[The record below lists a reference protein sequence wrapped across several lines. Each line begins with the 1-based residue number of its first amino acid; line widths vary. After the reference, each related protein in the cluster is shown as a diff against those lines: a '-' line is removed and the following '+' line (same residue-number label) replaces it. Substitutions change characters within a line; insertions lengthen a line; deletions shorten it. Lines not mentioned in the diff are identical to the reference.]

1 MKNGIRL
8 LAVLIGLQ
16 CISLQSAIVI
26 ENITVIDAKNEVRN
40 GQTVFIENGLIQSIG
55 STLDSSIGETDSN
68 LERVDGTGKYLI
80 PGLWDAHVHLTFVPE
95 IDHKTHFDLYL
106 KNGVTSIRDT
116 GAILRELKP
125 SLDYIKEN
133 PGTTPRLFYAGPLI
147 DGADRVYKGMEPGF
161 PNLSIGIDE
170 NSNIR
175 GVVDGLIAE
184 GVTFLK
190 SYEMLTRETY
200 LVLLQVAKE
209 NGLRVT
215 GHVPLSIDLE
225 EAIEAGLGGMQ
236 HVRNM
241 DLACAKDADNLLI
254 ERQSDLENEEKI
266 AGSALRTHIHSSQR
280 YYAIDNTDDV
290 RCLRIIKKLSA
301 YGVFQTPTLTINTF
315 DSRRFYA
322 DPEWRETYK
331 DLPEAAEKDWMD
343 GSIRLSANDVTE
355 NAMKF
360 DEWSL
365 SLVRTM
371 HEEGV
376 KIIAGTDTPIGYL
389 TPGYSLHKELEL
401 LAEAGLSNLE
411 VLKSATIT
419 PAEFFGLEDKM
430 GTIEAGMLADLVILN
445 QNPLESIS
453 NTQDIHLVIAKGYV
467 Q

>member
-1 MKNGIRL
+1 MKGKINF
-8 LAVLIGLQ
+8 LALLIGFQLF
-16 CISLQSAIVI
+16 SLEAGIVI
-26 ENITVIDAKNEVRN
+26 ENITLIDAKNGTRTN
-40 GQTVFIENGLIQSIG
+40 QTVSIENGVIQSIG
-55 STLDSSIGETDSN
+55 SAKLDMEDSQIIDGE
-68 LERVDGTGKYLI
+68 GKYLI
-80 PGLWDAHVHLTFVPE
+80 PGLWDAHVHLTFIPE
-95 IDHKTHFDLYL
+95 IDHETHFKLYL

-116 GAILRELKP
+116 GAILSKLQP
-125 SLDYIKEN
+125 SLNFIEEN
-133 PGTTPRLFYAGPLI
+133 PNTTPRLFYAGPLI

-170 NSNIR
+170 TSNIPE
-175 GVVDGLIAE
+175 VVDGLVKE

-200 LVLLQVAKE
+200 LELLKVAGQ

-241 DLACAKDADNLLI
+241 DLACAKDADNLLGD
-254 ERQSDLENEEKI
+254 RQVSLENEASI

-280 YYAIDNTDDV
+280 YYAIDNTDDE
-290 RCLRIIKKLSA
+290 RCLRIIMKLSE

-322 DPEWRETYK
+322 DPKWRETYQE
-331 DLPEAAEKDWMD
+331 LPEAAENNWMQ
-343 GSIRLSANDVTE
+343 GSLKLANIDVTE
-355 NAMKF
+355 NAKKF
-360 DEWSL
+360 DAWSL
-365 SLVRTM
+365 SLVNKM
-371 HEEGV
+371 HQEGV

-401 LAEAGLSNLE
+401 LSEAGLSNMD
-411 VLKSATIT
+411 VLRSATIT
-419 PAEFFGLEDKM
+419 PAEFFGMENQM
-430 GTIEAGMLADLVILN
+430 GTIEVGKLADLVILDK
-445 QNPLESIS
+445 NPLTSIS
-453 NTQDIHLVIAKGYV
+453 NTQSIHSVIVKGRI

>member
-1 MKNGIRL
+1 MKTKTRL
-8 LAVLIGLQ
+8 WALLIGFQWFTLQ
-16 CISLQSAIVI
+16 AGIVI
-26 ENITVIDAKNEVRN
+26 ENITLIDAKNGIRN
-40 GQTVFIENGLIQSIG
+40 GQTVSIENGVIQSIG
-55 STLDSSIGETDSN
+55 SAKLDMENSQIIDGE
-68 LERVDGTGKYLI
+68 GKYLI
-80 PGLWDAHVHLTFVPE
+80 PGLWDAHVHLTFIPE
-95 IDHKTHFDLYL
+95 IDHETHFKLYL

-116 GAILRELKP
+116 GAILSELQP
-125 SLDYIKEN
+125 SLNFIEAN
-133 PGTTPRLFYAGPLI
+133 PNTTPRLFYAGPLI

-170 NSNIR
+170 SSNIR
-175 GVVDGLIAE
+175 GVVDGLITE

-200 LVLLQVAKE
+200 LELLAVARE

-241 DLACAKDADNLLI
+241 DLACAKDANNLLGK
-254 ERQSDLENEEKI
+254 RQNSLENEASI
-266 AGSALRTHIHSSQR
+266 AGSALRTQIHTDQR
-280 YYAIDNTDDV
+280 YYAIDNTDEE
-290 RCLRIIKKLSA
+290 RCLRIIKKLSE

-322 DPEWRETYK
+322 DPTWRETYRE
-331 DLPEAAEKDWMD
+331 LPEAAEKDWMD
-343 GSIRLSANDVTE
+343 GSLRLAAIDVTE

-360 DEWSL
+360 DAWSL
-365 SLVRTM
+365 SLVNRM
-371 HEEGV
+371 HQEGV

-411 VLKSATIT
+411 VLRSATIT
-419 PAEFFGLEDKM
+419 PAEFFSLEDQM
-430 GTIEAGMLADLVILN
+430 GTIEAGKLADLVILN
-445 QNPLESIS
+445 ENPLESIS
-453 NTQDIHLVIAKGYV
+453 NTQNIHLVISKG
-467 Q
+467 QIQ